1 MILKFA
7 LRNIRNHLQISF
19 IKIVGLVIGFLT
31 IMYITAWVSY
41 EMSYDKHFSCS
52 ERIYRLSVEQVDQ
65 ERNFYWHFAR
75 TWQPWRKDFPG
86 YFPEIENMAELSPL
100 FRTNI
105 KIGENRLS
113 TRKAFASD
121 SNFFKVFDIH
131 ILEGDPVHALDA
143 MNTVIISQEYA
154 DRYFAGEFPIN
165 KAIEIERNN
174 KFIPHT
180 ITGIFKDIPPNTHF
194 DIDFLLSNNLPENQ
208 PGNAWAYTYILLK
221 KGSSIGDLQAKLPEF
236 MKSHVPGNQ
245 QNSSTVHFTP
255 LTDIHLKS
263 NIEREIQ
270 ANGDMKQV
278 RFFIILAFGVFI
290 MVLVNYINLNTALY
304 NKRISAFSMN
314 RILGAKLKHN
324 FLALLVESAVLST
337 IALLI
342 SFVGFRLLE
351 LFPINPGCD
360 INYSM
365 SLFSQYSVALTF
377 LVTVVSGSLPPLW
390 FKLKSK
396 AFFLQRKSLPVFPD
410 RKYKWFNHTM
420 LISQFSISI
429 LVIVCSI
436 IMTKQNHFLLNN
448 QLGKEQGQLISV
460 TRAFTRN
467 DNGTIFVKEL
477 RKHPEIDDVTGIFE
491 NPTYLIKDMRAFS
504 CSNLPENKQGK
515 LISICPADYNFFSF
529 FNIDL
534 VAGDYLQ
541 PYREGQQFM
550 NYILNE
556 KAIKFLGFNSP
567 EEAIGSEFQLG
578 SYNNDIPFGGRIVG
592 VVKDFH
598 FSSLYHPI
606 EPTVYF
612 QIPKYYGAYILK
624 VKHGNEQSA
633 LAKAQ
638 QEWDRFFPDYPFDY
652 QYLNDVYL
660 DSYKKDLSQ
669 GKLINILALCSII
682 ISCIGLIGMSSIL
695 LVQKTKEIGVHKVN
709 GAKSIQVI
717 AMLNMNYIKWII
729 VAFILATPLAYYFMT
744 NWLNNFAYKINLGW
758 WTFSLGGILVLS
770 VAIFTVTWQSWKVT
784 NKNPV
789 EALRYE

>member
-1 MILKFA
+1 MVFKFA
-7 LRNIRNHLQISF
+7 LRNIRNNLQVSS
-19 IKIVGLVIGFLT
+19 IKIIGLIIGFLT

-41 EMSYDKHFSCS
+41 EMSYDKHFSRS
-52 ERIYRLSVEQVDQ
+52 ERIFRLSVEQVDQ

-75 TWQPWRKDFPG
+75 TWQPWRKDFPA

-121 SNFFKVFDIH
+121 SSFFKVFDIH
-131 ILEGDPVHALDA
+131 MLEGDPVHALDA
-143 MNTVIISQEYA
+143 LNTVIISQEYA
-154 DRYFAGEFPIN
+154 DRYFAGELPIN
-165 KAIEIERNN
+165 KTIEIERNN

-180 ITGIFKDIPPNTHF
+180 ITGVFKDIPPNTHF
-194 DIDFLLSNNLPENQ
+194 DIDFLLSNSPPENQ
-208 PGNAWAYTYILLK
+208 TGNVWAYTYILLK
-221 KGSSIGDLQAKLPEF
+221 EGSFIGDIQVKLPEF
-236 MKSHVPGNQ
+236 MKSHVPENQ
-245 QNSSTVHFTP
+245 QNNSNVYFTP
-255 LTDIHLKS
+255 LTDMHLKS
-263 NIEREIQ
+263 NIEGEIQ
-270 ANGDMKQV
+270 ANGNMKQV
-278 RFFIILAFGVFI
+278 RFFIVIAFGVFI
-290 MVLVNYINLNTALY
+290 MVLVNYINLNMALY
-304 NKRISAFSMN
+304 NRRIATFTMN

-324 FLALLVESAVLST
+324 FLAMLIESAFLATVALFISYAGFKLLRLYST
-337 IALLI
+337 GTDFEIYNL
-342 SFVGFRLLE
+342 
-351 LFPINPGCD
+351 PG
-360 INYSM
+360 
-365 SLFSQYSVALTF
+365 YSVGLIF
-377 LVTVVSGSLPPLW
+377 LITVVSGSLPPLW
-390 FKLKSK
+390 FRLKSK
-396 AFFLQRKSLPVFPD
+396 AFFLQRKSLSVVTD

-436 IMTKQNHFLLNN
+436 IMTKQNYFLLHN

-460 TRAFTRN
+460 ARAFARN
-467 DNGTIFVKEL
+467 DNGTTFVEEL

-515 LISICPADYNFFSF
+515 LISICPADYNFFNF

-534 VAGDYLQ
+534 VAGNYLQ
-541 PYREGQQFM
+541 PYRKGQQFM

-606 EPTVYF
+606 EPTAYF

-624 VKHGNEQSA
+624 VKHGNEQLA
-633 LAKAQ
+633 LAKAK

-660 DSYKKDLSQ
+660 DSYKKDLIQ
-669 GKLINILALCSII
+669 GRLINILALCSII
-682 ISCIGLIGMSSIL
+682 ISCIGLIGISGIL

-709 GAKSIQVI
+709 GARSIQVI

-729 VAFILATPLAYYFMT
+729 IAFILATPLAYYFMT
-744 NWLNNFAYKINLGW
+744 NWLDNFAYKINPGW
-758 WTFSLGGILVLS
+758 WTFSLGGILVLI
-770 VAIFTVTWQSWKVT
+770 VAVFTVTWQSWRAAS
-784 NKNPV
+784 KNPV